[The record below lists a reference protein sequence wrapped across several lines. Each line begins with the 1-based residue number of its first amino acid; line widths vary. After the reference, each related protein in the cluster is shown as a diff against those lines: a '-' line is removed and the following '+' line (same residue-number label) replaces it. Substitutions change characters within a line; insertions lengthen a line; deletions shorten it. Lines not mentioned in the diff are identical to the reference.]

1 MMRYS
6 AAEEPCLNDAAV
18 VNLDP
23 EADPDDS
30 HYHQNQFPK
39 GFVSSSKPTI
49 LPPNALRLH
58 LTDPSVPLTTP
69 HDPAHPPS
77 DPLNIQGRPS
87 RVRFRSRVRITSGF
101 SHRRRKSDVGSSRSD
116 SPSSSIS
123 APLRSHSDS
132 STNTWGTLGQ
142 RVGLLALQRKI
153 MGSPKAQQR
162 QKGQI
167 APSEYVDERTPLR
180 NSINHSSYVDGE
192 GVRNGNIFDEDSDDE
207 GLSRDV
213 DEVFG
218 KFPGRLL
225 NYHVSSSPLLAHDSP
240 LINMVI
246 SGGIGSWNQLYVVII
261 YAVIMPPTWSSCIL
275 STPLDLEKS
284 CLSSSCASPH
294 VFAHSILPIHDN

>member
-1 MMRYS
+1 MRYS
-6 AAEEPCLNDAAV
+6 AAEEPCLTDSTV

-30 HYHQNQFPK
+30 PYHQKQPPN

-49 LPPNALRLH
+49 LPQNALHLH
-58 LTDPSVPLTTP
+58 LADPSAPLTTP
-69 HDPAHPPS
+69 HDPVHPPS
-77 DPLNIQGRPS
+77 DPLNIQIRPS

-101 SHRRRKSDVGSSRSD
+101 SHHRRKSDVGSSRSG

-123 APLRSHSDS
+123 APLRSHSDG

-162 QKGQI
+162 QKGQV
-167 APSEYVDERTPLR
+167 APSEHVDERTPLR
-180 NSINHSSYVDGE
+180 NSFNHSSYVEGE
-192 GVRNGNIFDEDSDDE
+192 GGQDGNIFDEDSDDE
-207 GLSRDV
+207 RLSRDV

-225 NYHVSSSPLLAHDSP
+225 NHHVSSSPLPVRTRQPTNRH
-240 LINMVI
+240 
-246 SGGIGSWNQLYVVII
+246 GHQWWYWQLEPII
-261 YAVIMPPTWSSCIL
+261 CCHYLCCHYAT
-275 STPLDLEKS
+275 DLE
-284 CLSSSCASPH
+284 
-294 VFAHSILPIHDN
+294 